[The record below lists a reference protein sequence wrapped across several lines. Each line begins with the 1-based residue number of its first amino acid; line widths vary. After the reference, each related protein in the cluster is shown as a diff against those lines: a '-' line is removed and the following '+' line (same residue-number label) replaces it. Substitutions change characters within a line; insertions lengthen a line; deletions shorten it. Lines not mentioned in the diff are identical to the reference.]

1 MLFVL
6 NVSVS
11 FAGCSDSTSTC
22 CLVTTAPT
30 QVCVCVMMM
39 SKSVCGLLE
48 CWLEMDRGE
57 KRTHQ
62 LFFPLSRSHKR
73 FHGDGMPSRL
83 PGDSELEEE
92 EEVEAGCRFFLGDW
106 SVWADSLR
114 HGSV

>member
-1 MLFVL
+1 
-6 NVSVS
+6 
-11 FAGCSDSTSTC
+11 
-22 CLVTTAPT
+22 
-30 QVCVCVMMM
+30 MM

-83 PGDSELEEE
+83 PGELELEE

-114 HGSV
+114 HGSVRAWGRLYY